1 MARYL
6 GLDYGEKRIGVAL
19 SDPTGFLA
27 QPLKTI
33 HYRSQKEAIAE
44 IVRIVQEQEVAGVVL
59 GLPLGMSGQDTEKT
73 REVRQFAEKLRARLP
88 VPLELLDE
96 RLTTR
101 QAQQTLR
108 QMGKKPSKHRNII
121 DQMAA
126 QYILQTFLERRS
138 GGK

>member
-33 HYRSQKEAIAE
+33 HYKSTKQAIEEICRIAAE
-44 IVRIVQEQEVAGVVL
+44 NQVAGVVL
-59 GLPLGMSGQDTEKT
+59 GLPLNMSGGDSRKT
-73 REVRQFAEKLRARLP
+73 REVREFAEKLRQKLS

-101 QAQQTLR
+101 QAHQTLR
-108 QMGKKPSKHRNII
+108 QMGKKPSRNRQIV

-126 QYILQTFLERRS
+126 QYILQTYLDQ
-138 GGK
+138 K

>member
-44 IVRIVQEQEVAGVVL
+44 IVRIVLEQEVAGVVL